1 MEKENKEDLI
11 TVKEM
16 MLLNGN
22 KEMTEIVNNFIN
34 NIIIYFR
41 EELKLEEVEKYIIKQ
56 REEILKF
63 ILKHEDSSIEDNF
76 FCFLEFKYGNVEKQ
90 KIVDE
95 MTFDEITV
103 KDFCRAY
110 GMVSARKY
118 IAEHIKKIFGTTE
131 DEKEF
136 LDNGVADTLAYN
148 VSILMNKMTVND
160 AIESVSGNEE
170 NYYKRN
176 KY

>member
-118 IAEHIKKIFGTTE
+118 IAEHIKNIFGTTE

-160 AIESVSGNEE
+160 AIESVSGDEE